1 VTKFQKEV
9 AMLSDDRSSRSNAPE
24 KGDVAV
30 KLAGEFDLS
39 NASLLRE
46 RLAGA
51 IESKASRIVIDMG
64 DVTFIDSSGLAEMVL
79 ARNNLASDRSIVISN
94 LRPSVQ
100 KVFDL
105 TGLSTLFGCDV

>member
-1 VTKFQKEV
+1 
-9 AMLSDDRSSRSNAPE
+9 MLSNDRSLRSDTPE

-39 NASLLRE
+39 NASQLRE

-51 IESKASRIVIDMG
+51 IESKASRIVIDMA

-79 ARNNLASDRSIVISN
+79 ARNNLASDRSLVISN